1 MPQEKASMNY
11 VLFDLE
17 VAESHWHDLQ
27 EEAAHERLARE
38 AIRARKEAGHETLL
52 DRLLKTLT
60 ASRRSTPTDA
70 RLN

>member
-1 MPQEKASMNY
+1 MNY

-38 AIRARKEAGHETLL
+38 AIKARKEAGHETLL
-52 DRLLKTLT
+52 DRLLNTLK
-60 ASRRSTPTDA
+60 SNRRSTPTDPS
-70 RLN
+70 LN